1 MYCAGHHKVVKVLQE
16 NGADLNFL
24 YDSESN
30 AVTPLMFAVQYAGM
44 MRQQQQPWVQHG
56 AVIQILL
63 RGGCDGKCDVCTSI
77 HCTHATRATK
87 ARHVTSF
94 FISGLSL
101 LHYYYLISVAR
112 A

>member
-1 MYCAGHHKVVKVLQE
+1 MSCHLLAMYCAGHHKVVKVLQE
-16 NGADLNFL
+16 NGANLNFL

-63 RGGCDGKCDVCTSI
+63 RGGCDGKINKHTNAPITYTPTLCDRSNACMKPVYCMSTCTAS
-77 HCTHATRATK
+77 
-87 ARHVTSF
+87 
-94 FISGLSL
+94 
-101 LHYYYLISVAR
+101 
-112 A
+112 

>member
-1 MYCAGHHKVVKVLQE
+1 MMQCAGHHKVVKVLQE
-16 NGADLNFL
+16 NGANLDFL

-63 RGGCDGKCDVCTSI
+63 RGGCDGKSNRHTIALIVYTSTCYDRNDACSKPVY
-77 HCTHATRATK
+77 H
-87 ARHVTSF
+87 
-94 FISGLSL
+94 ISTFT
-101 LHYYYLISVAR
+101 A
-112 A
+112 